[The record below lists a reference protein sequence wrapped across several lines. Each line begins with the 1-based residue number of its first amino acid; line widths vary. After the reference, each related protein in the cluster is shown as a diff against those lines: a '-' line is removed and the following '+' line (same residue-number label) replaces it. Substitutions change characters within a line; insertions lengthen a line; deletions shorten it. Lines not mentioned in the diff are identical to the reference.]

1 MSIVIDSDIS
11 LIMRKLNIS
20 ETTIREKYSNKGL
33 QEIVEEE
40 AEAGNQAAVVF
51 AHEVFTSPRML
62 VKIFQLANPENK
74 LQFLKEMNPK
84 ELKEFLPLMEEE
96 DLNQGLYFFDMNQLM
111 DMLKE
116 IPPEQLVKVVFEMF
130 SPEEVVTL
138 LPEEQ
143 LDKFLEDPAMDKGDI
158 MKNLHMIPQEYLAQ
172 MYEAVSGQDCESVSS
187 KELLEKIG
195 GLGAMQ
201 FQDALRVMQP
211 VAKQQLVLNIANAH
225 EELYEKFDADAY
237 TNMIQANKFQPE
249 VVKAMEVIDEDEKIK
264 MLEKLPKDQL
274 AIVITQIDATVFA
287 DKIIKDHPELLAEAM
302 LS

>member
-20 ETTIREKYSNKGL
+20 ETKLRERYSHMGL
-33 QEIVEEE
+33 QEIVEKE
-40 AEAGNQAAVVF
+40 AEEGNQAAVAF

-62 VKIFQLANPENK
+62 VKIFQLADPENK
-74 LQFLKEMNPK
+74 LQFLREMNSRQ
-84 ELKEFLPLMEEE
+84 LKEFLPLMEEE
-96 DLNQGLYFFDMNQLM
+96 DLNQGLYFFDMNELM
-111 DMLKE
+111 DMLKD
-116 IPPEQLVKVVFEMF
+116 IPAEQLVRVVFQMF
-130 SPEEVVTL
+130 SPEEVVAL

-143 LDKFLEDPAMDKGDI
+143 LDKFLEDPNMDKGDI

-172 MYEAVSGQDCESVSS
+172 MYEAVSGQDCESASS

-195 GLGAMQ
+195 GLGALQ

-237 TNMIQANKFQPE
+237 TNMIKANKFQPE

-264 MLEKLPKDQL
+264 MLEQLPKEQL
-274 AIVITQIDATVFA
+274 AIVITQMDAAVFA
-287 DKIIKDHPELLAEAM
+287 EKIIKDHPELLAQAM